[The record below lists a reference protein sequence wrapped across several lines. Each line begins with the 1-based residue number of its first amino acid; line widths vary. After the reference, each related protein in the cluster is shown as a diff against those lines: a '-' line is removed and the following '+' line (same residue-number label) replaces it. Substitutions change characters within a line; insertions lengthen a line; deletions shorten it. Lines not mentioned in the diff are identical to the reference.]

1 MYELLLHIEPVA
13 KGRPRF
19 SSGHIYTPV
28 KTKDFEMFIAGAWF
42 SKYGGLRLK
51 GPIAARLEFG
61 VKIPKS
67 TSKKQKALMLEGKV
81 KPDKRPDLDNYI
93 KAVLDGLN
101 MAAFDDDGAIT
112 NITASKLYADRPYVL
127 VVLDCLNVGDEII

>member
-1 MYELLLHIEPVA
+1 MI
-13 KGRPRF
+13 
-19 SSGHIYTPV
+19 
-28 KTKDFEMFIAGAWF
+28 
-42 SKYGGLRLK
+42 
-51 GPIAARLEFG
+51 
-61 VKIPKS
+61 
-67 TSKKQKALMLEGKV
+67 EGKV

-127 VVLDCLNVGDEII
+127 IVLDCLNAGDEII